1 MSILPP
7 PIPADESGCPAPVV
21 PSVPQACAPTGP
33 QTSAGSCPAVE
44 TEAMMPPTYFIW
56 LLVCILLCV
65 VTAVIGLIFSSKVSQ
80 RWRMG
85 DVEGALRASADAR
98 LMLLASVV
106 LGLVNVPFMMLY
118 FALT

>member
-7 PIPADESGCPAPVV
+7 PIPAEEPGCPTPMAPPVT
-21 PSVPQACAPTGP
+21 QACATPGP
-33 QTSAGSCPAVE
+33 QTAAESLPSVDGDAV
-44 TEAMMPPTYFIW
+44 MPPTYFMW

-65 VTAVIGLIFSSKVSQ
+65 VTAVIGLVFSSKVSQ

-85 DVEGALRASADAR
+85 DVEGARRASADAR

-106 LGLVNVPFMMLY
+106 LGLINVPFMMLY

>member
-1 MSILPP
+1 MSTLPP
-7 PIPADESGCPAPVV
+7 PIPTDEPGCRPQPVADTV
-21 PSVPQACAPTGP
+21 
-33 QTSAGSCPAVE
+33 
-44 TEAMMPPTYFIW
+44 MPPTYFVW

-65 VTAVIGLIFSSKVSQ
+65 VTAVVGLVFSSKVSQ

-85 DVEGALRASADAR
+85 DVEGARRASEDAR

-106 LGLVNVPFMMLY
+106 LGLINVPFMMLY